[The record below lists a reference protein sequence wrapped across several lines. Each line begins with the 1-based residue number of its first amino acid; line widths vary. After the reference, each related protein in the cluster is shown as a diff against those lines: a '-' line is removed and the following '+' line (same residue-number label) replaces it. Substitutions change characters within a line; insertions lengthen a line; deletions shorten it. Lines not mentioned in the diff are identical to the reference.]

1 MSLGSSPVCS
11 VFSMQ
16 TSNGAV
22 YRQHQAKPAIPA
34 SRSLRP
40 RITAHPQ
47 RTLRAAQVQS
57 TQARN
62 NARNYPIASQAGD
75 HGHRWPSRIDEA
87 RVDKI
92 HEALIDLTEVQQ
104 SKARQTDVK

>member
-1 MSLGSSPVCS
+1 MSLGSSPGLS

-22 YRQHQAKPAIPA
+22 CRQPQAKPAIPA

-40 RITAHPQ
+40 RITV
-47 RTLRAAQVQS
+47 RAAQVES
-57 TQARN
+57 RQARN

-75 HGHRWPSRIDEA
+75 HGHRWPSRNDEA
-87 RVDKI
+87 RVDKL